1 MIKIIQFAL
10 RNRFLMVVIGILVLG
25 AGYLSYTKLPIDAF
39 PDVSPTL
46 VQVFTVSEGYSPEE
60 IEKYVTFPI
69 EAAMSGLPK
78 LQLVR
83 SISNF
88 GLSIVNLYFD
98 DGTDVYFSRQ
108 VVGER
113 LKEAAEQIPEG
124 FGTPQM
130 GPITSG
136 MGLIMYYYLEDTTGS
151 YSLTE
156 LRSIQDWL
164 IRYPLQTVPG
174 VTEVLG
180 IGGWVKQYQTVLN
193 PEALIRYNLSVN
205 EILDRIRA
213 NNLNVGAQFIVKNS
227 EQFTVR
233 SVGLTTEID
242 DIKNIVVKSVD
253 GIPIYLKQL
262 ADIKVGGAARYGAS
276 TRNGLGEVV
285 VGQIIKLF
293 GANSSQVIKDIEQ
306 KLVQI
311 NGMLPDGVT
320 IKPYYEQKTLVEA
333 AVNTVTKA
341 LEEAII
347 LVILILIVFLG
358 AFRPSLVVAIAIP
371 FSSLFAIIGMDFLGI
386 SANLMS
392 FGGIA
397 IAIGMMVD
405 GSVVIVENVDR
416 MLRSSDPGESRI
428 HIILRASV
436 EVLRPIIFAVLIII
450 VVFVPLFTLEGVAGK
465 TFRPLAYTI
474 SLAMAGSLIFA
485 VFLAPVLSYYL
496 MRRPKKSKNQ
506 EGEEHQIWIVRMML
520 KIYHPLVTFFV
531 KKRSAAVILATVIL
545 IIGGMIYPRL
555 GSEFTPRLMEETIVV
570 RLTLAP
576 SISLDE
582 GTRLTDIV
590 EKRLMKIP
598 DIKEV
603 VSRIGR
609 GEVGSDAE
617 PINVVESIVQLVP
630 REEWTSAK
638 TQLGLEDV
646 IREKLSDVPGIAL
659 NITQPIQLRVDELLS
674 GVRAQIAIKLFG
686 DDLDVLKE
694 KSDKILSII
703 EKIPGATD
711 VQVNQIGGAPQLLI
725 KVDRHKIARYG
736 INIKDV
742 QDVIQTA
749 IGGSTAGQ
757 FFEGVKRFDIFVRFA
772 AEFRSTPEQ
781 IKNVLV
787 EAPNGVLVPLSQL
800 ASVEEIV
807 GPRQITREYSQ
818 RFITIQSNVVGT
830 DVGTFVK
837 KGIEAIKSKVN
848 LPPGYYVEWGG
859 QFKLQQAANSRLAV
873 VMPITLFIIF
883 ILLFSNFNSFKN
895 ALLIFL
901 NIPMALV
908 GGIVALWI
916 AGLNLS
922 VPASVGFIALFGI
935 ALLNGIVLLTYF
947 NQLIKEG
954 YSIDEASIQGAS
966 LRLRPVLMTA
976 FAAALGMI
984 PLLFSTG
991 IGSEV
996 QRPLATV
1003 VVGGLFTSTI
1013 LTLLVLPALYKWFAI
1028 KIRNEEM

>member
-1 MIKIIQFAL
+1 MKKIIQFVL
-10 RNRFLMVVIGILVLG
+10 KNRFLMLVVGVLILG
-25 AGYLSYTKLPIDAF
+25 DGYLSYTELPIDDF
-39 PDVSPTL
+39 HDVSPSL

-60 IEKYVTFPI
+60 IEKYVTFPV
-69 EAAMSGLPK
+69 EASMSGLPK
-78 LQLVR
+78 LKLIR
-83 SISNF
+83 SSSDF
-88 GLSIVNLYFD
+88 GLSIVNLYFED
-98 DGTDVYFSRQ
+98 NTDIYFARQ

-136 MGLIMYYYLEDTTGS
+136 MGLIMYYYLEDTTGQ
-151 YSLTE
+151 YTLTE
-156 LRSIQDWL
+156 LRSMQDWL

-180 IGGWVKQYQTVLN
+180 IGGWVKQYQTVLDPN
-193 PEALIRYNLSVN
+193 ALIRYDISVN
-205 EILDRIRA
+205 EVLDRIRS
-213 NNLNVGAQFIVKNS
+213 NNLNVGAQYLVKNS
-227 EQFTVR
+227 EQLIIR
-233 SVGLTTEID
+233 SVGLTSKIE
-242 DIKNIVVKSVD
+242 DIKNIVVKSED
-253 GIPIYLKQL
+253 GIPIYLKQV
-262 ADIKVGGAARYGAS
+262 ADIKVGGAVRYGNAS
-276 TRNGLGEVV
+276 RNGLGEVV

-293 GANSSQVIKDIEQ
+293 GANSSQVIKDIET
-306 KLVQI
+306 KLKQI
-311 NGMLPDGVT
+311 NTILPDGIT

-333 AVNTVTKA
+333 AVGTVTKA
-341 LEEAII
+341 LEEAMI
-347 LVILILIVFLG
+347 LVVFILIIFLG

-371 FSSLFAIIGMDFLGI
+371 FSVLFTMIGMKYIGI

-392 FGGIA
+392 FGGLA

-416 MLRSSDPGESRI
+416 LLRSSDPRESRI
-428 HIILRASV
+428 HIISKASI

-450 VVFVPLFTLEGVAGK
+450 IVFLPLFTLQGVAGK
-465 TFRPLAYTI
+465 TFKPLAYTI
-474 SLAMAGSLIFA
+474 ALAMGGSLIFA
-485 VFLAPVLSYYL
+485 VFLVPVLSYFL
-496 MRRPKKSKNQ
+496 MRRPKKKTNQ
-506 EGEEHQIWIVRMML
+506 NGEHQIWVLRMLL
-520 KIYHPLVTFFV
+520 KAYRPIVTFFV
-531 KKRSAAVILATVIL
+531 KKRYMAVALSIFLL
-545 IIGGMIYPRL
+545 IIGAVIYPSL
-555 GSEFTPRLMEETIVV
+555 GSEFTPRLLEETIVV
-570 RLTLAP
+570 RLTMAP
-576 SISLDE
+576 SISLNE
-582 GTRLTDIV
+582 ASRITQIV
-590 EKRLMKIP
+590 EKRLIKIP
-598 DIKEV
+598 EIKEV
-603 VSRIGR
+603 VTRVGR

-617 PINVVESIVQLVP
+617 PINVTESIVQLKP
-630 REEWTSAK
+630 REEWKNAS
-638 TQLGLEDV
+638 TQTELEDI
-646 IREKLSDVPGIAL
+646 IRDNLKDVPGVQVS
-659 NITQPIQLRVDELLS
+659 ITQPIQLRVDELLS

-686 DDLDVLKE
+686 DDLNVLKD
-694 KSDKILSII
+694 KSDEITRVI
-703 EKIPGATD
+703 EQVPGAAD
-711 VQVNQIGGAPQLLI
+711 VQANQIGGAPQLLI
-725 KVDRHKIARYG
+725 KVNRHKIARYG
-736 INIKDV
+736 INIQDV
-742 QDVIQTA
+742 QDVVQTA
-749 IGGSTAGQ
+749 IGGSSAGQ

-772 AEFRSTPEQ
+772 KEFRSTPDQ

-787 EAPNGVLVPLSQL
+787 EAPNGIHVPLSQL

-837 KGIEAIKSKVN
+837 KGMEAIKSKVN

-859 QFKLQQAANSRLAV
+859 QFQLQKAANKRFAV

-908 GGIVALWI
+908 GGIVALWL

-935 ALLNGIVLLTYF
+935 ALLNGIVLVTYF
-947 NQLIKEG
+947 NQLMKEG
-954 YSIDEASIQGAS
+954 YSVEKASIEGACM
-966 LRLRPVLMTA
+966 RLRPVLMTA

-1003 VVGGLFTSTI
+1003 VVGGLITSTV
-1013 LTLLVLPALYKWFAI
+1013 LTLLVLPALYKWFALNVKQI
-1028 KIRNEEM
+1028 EL

>member
-1 MIKIIQFAL
+1 MKKIIQFAL
-10 RNRFLMVVIGILVLG
+10 KNRFLMTVLGILVLG
-25 AGYLSYTKLPIDAF
+25 AGYLSYNKLPIDAF
-39 PDVSPTL
+39 PDVSPTV

-60 IEKYVTFPI
+60 IEKYVTFPV
-69 EAAMSGLPK
+69 ESAMSGLPK
-78 LQLVR
+78 MKLVR
-83 SISNF
+83 SVSNF
-88 GLSIVNLYFD
+88 GLSIVSLYFED
-98 DGTDVYFSRQ
+98 NTDIYFARQ

-113 LKEAAEQIPEG
+113 LKEATEQIPDG

-136 MGLIMYYYLEDTTGS
+136 MGLIMYYYLNDSSGK

-180 IGGWVKQYQTVLN
+180 IGGWVKQYQTVLDPN
-193 PEALIRYNLSVN
+193 ALIRYNLTVN
-205 EILDRIRA
+205 EVLNRIRS
-213 NNLNVGAQFIVKNS
+213 NNLNVGAQYIVKNS
-227 EQFTVR
+227 EQFTIR
-233 SVGLTTEID
+233 SVGLTSKID

-253 GIPIYLKQL
+253 GTPIYLKQL
-262 ADIKVGGAARYGAS
+262 AEIKVGGAARYGSA

-285 VGQIIKLF
+285 VGQIVKLF
-293 GANSSQVIKDIEQ
+293 GANSSQVIKDIET

-311 NGMLPDGVT
+311 NEMLPEGVT
-320 IKPYYEQKTLVEA
+320 INAYYEQKTLVEA
-333 AVNTVTKA
+333 AVRTVTKA

-347 LVILILIVFLG
+347 LVVLILIIFLG
-358 AFRPSLVVAIAIP
+358 AFRPSLVVAISIP
-371 FSSLFAIIGMDFLGI
+371 FSVLFAIIGMKFLGI

-392 FGGIA
+392 FGGLA

-416 MLRSSDPGESRI
+416 MLRSSDPSESRI
-428 HIILRASV
+428 HLVLRATV

-474 SLAMAGSLIFA
+474 SLAMAGSLLFA
-485 VFLAPVLSYYL
+485 IFLAPVLSFFL
-496 MRRPKKSKNQ
+496 MRRPKKSKQ
-506 EGEEHQIWIVRMML
+506 SGEHQIWIVRMML
-520 KIYHPLVTFFV
+520 KIYQPLITFFV
-531 KKRSAAVILATVIL
+531 KRRYAAVILATVL
-545 IIGGMIYPRL
+545 LMIGGLIYPRL
-555 GSEFTPRLMEETIVV
+555 GSEFTPRLMEGTIVV

-582 GTRLTDIV
+582 GTRITEIV

-630 REEWTSAK
+630 REKWTSAK
-638 TQLGLEDV
+638 TQVGLEDV
-646 IREKLSDVPGIAL
+646 IRDKLSDVPGIAV

-686 DDLDVLKE
+686 DNLDILKD
-694 KSDKILSII
+694 KSDKIMRAIKQI
-703 EKIPGATD
+703 HGATD

-725 KVDRHKIARYG
+725 KVNRHKIARYG

-742 QDVIQTA
+742 QDVIKTA

-772 AEFRSTPEQ
+772 EEFRSTPEQ
-781 IKNVLV
+781 IKNILV
-787 EAPNGVLVPLSQL
+787 KAPNGVLVPLSQL
-800 ASVEEIV
+800 ASVKEIV

-818 RFITIQSNVVGT
+818 RFITIQSNVAGT

-837 KGIEAIKSKVN
+837 EGMEAIKTKVK

-859 QFKLQQAANSRLAV
+859 QFKLQQAANNRLAV

-901 NIPMALV
+901 NVPMALI
-908 GGIVALWI
+908 GGIVALWL

-935 ALLNGIVLLTYF
+935 ALLNGIVLVTYF

-966 LRLRPVLMTA
+966 MRLRPVLMTA

-1003 VVGGLFTSTI
+1003 VIGGLFTSTI

-1028 KIRNEEM
+1028 KITESEM

>member
-1 MIKIIQFAL
+1 MKKIIQFAL
-10 RNRFLMVVIGILVLG
+10 KNRFLMAVLGILVLG
-25 AGYLSYTKLPIDAF
+25 AGYLSYNKLPIDAF
-39 PDVSPTL
+39 PDVSPTV

-60 IEKYVTFPI
+60 IEKYVTFPV
-69 EAAMSGLPK
+69 ESAMSGLPK
-78 LQLVR
+78 MKLVR
-83 SISNF
+83 SVSNF
-88 GLSIVNLYFD
+88 GLSIVNLYFED
-98 DGTDVYFSRQ
+98 NTDIYFARQ

-136 MGLIMYYYLEDTTGS
+136 MGLIMYYYLNDASGK

-180 IGGWVKQYQTVLN
+180 IGGWVKQYQTILDPN
-193 PEALIRYNLSVN
+193 ALIRYNLTVN
-205 EILDRIRA
+205 EVLDRIRS
-213 NNLNVGAQFIVKNS
+213 NNLNVGAQYIVKNS
-227 EQFTVR
+227 EQFTIR
-233 SVGLTTEID
+233 SVGLTSKIE

-262 ADIKVGGAARYGAS
+262 AEIKVGGAARYGSA

-285 VGQIIKLF
+285 VGQIVKLF
-293 GANSSQVIKDIEQ
+293 GANSSQVIKDIET

-311 NGMLPDGVT
+311 NEMLPEGVT
-320 IKPYYEQKTLVEA
+320 INAYYEQKTLVEA
-333 AVNTVTKA
+333 AVSTVTKA

-347 LVILILIVFLG
+347 LVVLILIIFLG
-358 AFRPSLVVAIAIP
+358 GFRPSLVVAISIP
-371 FSSLFAIIGMDFLGI
+371 FSVLFAIIGMKFLGI

-392 FGGIA
+392 FGGLA

-416 MLRSSDPGESRI
+416 MLRSSDPSESRI
-428 HIILRASV
+428 HLVLRATV

-474 SLAMAGSLIFA
+474 SLAMAGSLLFA
-485 VFLAPVLSYYL
+485 IFLAPVLSFFL
-496 MRRPKKSKNQ
+496 MRRPKKSKQ
-506 EGEEHQIWIVRMML
+506 QGGEHQIWIVRMML
-520 KIYHPLVTFFV
+520 KIYQPLVTYFV
-531 KKRSAAVILATVIL
+531 KKRYAAVILATVLLIL
-545 IIGGMIYPRL
+545 GGLIYPRL
-555 GSEFTPRLMEETIVV
+555 GSEFTPRLMEGTIVV

-582 GTRLTDIV
+582 GTRITQIV

-617 PINVVESIVQLVP
+617 PINVVESIVQLIP
-630 REEWTSAK
+630 REKWTSAK
-638 TQLGLEDV
+638 TQVGLEDV
-646 IREKLSDVPGIAL
+646 IREKLIDVPGIAV

-686 DDLDVLKE
+686 DDLDVLKD
-694 KSDKILSII
+694 KSDKIMRVI
-703 EKIPGATD
+703 EQVHGATD

-742 QDVIQTA
+742 QDVIKTA

-772 AEFRSTPEQ
+772 EEFRSTPEQ
-781 IKNVLV
+781 IKNILV
-787 EAPNGVLVPLSQL
+787 KAPNGILVPLSQL
-800 ASVEEIV
+800 ASVKEIV

-837 KGIEAIKSKVN
+837 KGMEAIKTKVN

-859 QFKLQQAANSRLAV
+859 QFKLQQAANTRLAV

-901 NIPMALV
+901 NVPMALI
-908 GGIVALWI
+908 GGIVALWL

-935 ALLNGIVLLTYF
+935 ALLNGIVLVTYF
-947 NQLIKEG
+947 NQLVKEG

-966 LRLRPVLMTA
+966 MRLRPVLMTA

-1028 KIRNEEM
+1028 KITESEM

>member
-1 MIKIIQFAL
+1 MKKIIQFVL
-10 RNRFLMVVIGILVLG
+10 QNRFLMVVLGILILG
-25 AGYLSYTKLPIDAF
+25 AGYLSYKKLPIDAF
-39 PDVSPTL
+39 PDVSPVV

-60 IEKYVTFPI
+60 IEKYVTFPV

-78 LQLVR
+78 LKLVR
-83 SISNF
+83 STSNF
-88 GLSIVNLYFD
+88 GLSIVNLYFED
-98 DGTDVYFSRQ
+98 NTDIYFARQ
-108 VVGER
+108 IVGER
-113 LKEAAEQIPEG
+113 LKEASEQIPEG

-136 MGLIMYYYLEDTTGS
+136 MGLIMYYYLDDSTGK

-180 IGGWVKQYQTVLN
+180 IGGWVKQYQTVLDPN
-193 PEALIRYNLSVN
+193 ALIRYNLSVN
-205 EILDRIRA
+205 EVLDRIRS
-213 NNLNVGAQFIVKNS
+213 NNLNVGAQYIVKNG
-227 EQFTVR
+227 EQFTIR
-233 SVGLTTEID
+233 SVGLTSKID
-242 DIKNIVVKSVD
+242 DIKNIVVKAVD
-253 GIPIYLKQL
+253 GIPIYLNQV
-262 ADIKVGGAARYGAS
+262 AEIKVGGAVRYGTA
-276 TRNGLGEVV
+276 TRNGTGEVV
-285 VGQIIKLF
+285 VGQIVKLF
-293 GANSSQVIKDIEQ
+293 GANSSQVIRDIEN
-306 KLVQI
+306 KLDQI
-311 NGMLPDGVT
+311 NEMLPEGVT
-320 IKPYYEQKTLVEA
+320 IHAYYEQKTLVEA
-333 AVNTVTKA
+333 AVKTVTNA
-341 LEEAII
+341 LEEAIF
-347 LVILILIVFLG
+347 LVILILIIFLG
-358 AFRPSLVVAIAIP
+358 AFRPSLVVAISIP
-371 FSSLFAIIGMDFLGI
+371 FSVLFAIIGMKFLGI

-392 FGGIA
+392 FGGLA

-416 MLRSSDPGESRI
+416 MLHSADTSESRI
-428 HIILRASV
+428 QIVLRATV

-474 SLAMAGSLIFA
+474 SLAMAGSLLFA
-485 VFLAPVLSYYL
+485 VFLAPVLAYFF
-496 MRRPKKSKNQ
+496 MRRPKKAKLKD
-506 EGEEHQIWIVRMML
+506 GEHQIWILRIML
-520 KIYHPLVTFFV
+520 KIYNPIVTYFV
-531 KKRSAAVILATVIL
+531 KKRYAAVVLATLLLIL
-545 IIGGMIYPRL
+545 GGLIYPRL
-555 GSEFTPRLMEETIVV
+555 GSEFTPRLMEGTIVV

-582 GTRLTDIV
+582 GTRITDIV
-590 EKRLMKIP
+590 EKRLMQIP
-598 DIKEV
+598 EIKEV

-617 PINVVESIVQLVP
+617 PINVVESIVQLIP
-630 REEWTSAK
+630 SSEWTSAK
-638 TQLGLEDV
+638 TQVGLEDV
-646 IREKLSDVPGIAL
+646 IREKLSDVPGIAV

-686 DDLDVLKE
+686 DDLDILKK
-694 KSDKILSII
+694 KSDEIMRVI
-703 EKIPGATD
+703 EQVPGAAD

-725 KVDRHKIARYG
+725 KVNRHKIARYG
-736 INIKDV
+736 INIEDV
-742 QDVIQTA
+742 QDVIKTA
-749 IGGSTAGQ
+749 IGGSEAGQ

-772 AEFRSTPEQ
+772 KQFRSTPDQ

-787 EAPNGVLVPLSQL
+787 KAPNGILVPLSQL
-800 ASVEEIV
+800 ASVREIV

-818 RFITIQSNVVGT
+818 RFITIQTNVVGT

-837 KGIEAIKSKVN
+837 KGQQAIKNKVN
-848 LPPGYYVEWGG
+848 LPAGYYVEWGG

-901 NIPMALV
+901 NVPMALI
-908 GGIVALWI
+908 GGIVALWL

-935 ALLNGIVLLTYF
+935 ALLNGIVLVTYF

-966 LRLRPVLMTA
+966 MRLRPVLMTA

-996 QRPLATV
+996 QKPLATV

-1028 KIRNEEM
+1028 KPQESEL

>member
-1 MIKIIQFAL
+1 MKKIIQFVL
-10 RNRFLMVVIGILVLG
+10 KNRVLMVVLGILILG
-25 AGYLSYTKLPIDAF
+25 AGYLSYNKLPIDAF
-39 PDVSPTL
+39 PDVSPTV

-60 IEKYVTFPI
+60 IEKYVTFPV

-78 LQLVR
+78 LKLVR
-83 SISNF
+83 STSNF
-88 GLSIVNLYFD
+88 GLSIVNLYFED
-98 DGTDVYFSRQ
+98 NTDIYFARQ
-108 VVGER
+108 IVGER
-113 LKEAAEQIPEG
+113 LKEASEQIPEG

-136 MGLIMYYYLEDTTGS
+136 MGLIMYYYLEDSTGK

-180 IGGWVKQYQTVLN
+180 IGGWVKQYQAVLDPN
-193 PEALIRYNLSVN
+193 ALIRYNLSVN
-205 EILDRIRA
+205 EILDRIRS
-213 NNLNVGAQFIVKNS
+213 NNLNVGAQYIVKNS
-227 EQFTVR
+227 EQFTIR
-233 SVGLTTEID
+233 SVGLTSKIE
-242 DIKNIVVKSVD
+242 DIKNIVVKAVD
-253 GIPIYLKQL
+253 GIPIYLKQV
-262 ADIKVGGAARYGAS
+262 ADVKVGGAVRYGTA
-276 TRNGLGEVV
+276 TRNGMGEVV
-285 VGQIIKLF
+285 VGQIVKLF
-293 GANSSQVIKDIEQ
+293 GANSSQVIRDIEN
-306 KLVQI
+306 KLEQI
-311 NGMLPDGVT
+311 NEMLPEGLT
-320 IKPYYEQKTLVEA
+320 IHAYYEQKTLVEA
-333 AVNTVTKA
+333 AVKTVTNA

-347 LVILILIVFLG
+347 LVILILIIFLG
-358 AFRPSLVVAIAIP
+358 SFRPSLVVAISIP
-371 FSSLFAIIGMDFLGI
+371 FSVLFAIIGMKFLGI

-392 FGGIA
+392 FGGLA

-416 MLRSSDPGESRI
+416 MLHSADPDESRI
-428 HIILRASV
+428 QIVLRATV
-436 EVLRPIIFAVLIII
+436 EVLRPIIFAVMIII

-474 SLAMAGSLIFA
+474 SLAMAGSVLFA
-485 VFLAPVLSYYL
+485 VFLVPVLAYFF
-496 MRRPKKSKNQ
+496 MRRPKKSKQLN
-506 EGEEHQIWIVRMML
+506 GERQIWVLRMML
-520 KIYHPLVTFFV
+520 KMYEPIVAFFV
-531 KKRSAAVILATVIL
+531 KRRYAAIILATVLLIL
-545 IIGGMIYPRL
+545 GAIIYPRL
-555 GSEFTPRLMEETIVV
+555 GSEFTPRLMEGTIVV

-582 GTRLTDIV
+582 GTRITELV

-598 DIKEV
+598 DVKEV

-617 PINVVESIVQLVP
+617 PINVVESIIQLIP
-630 REEWTSAK
+630 REKWTSAK
-638 TQLGLEDV
+638 TQVGLENV
-646 IREKLSDVPGIAL
+646 IREKLSDVPGIAV

-686 DDLDVLKE
+686 DDLDLLKK
-694 KSDKILSII
+694 KSEEIKRVI
-703 EKIPGATD
+703 EKLPGAAD

-725 KVDRHKIARYG
+725 KVNRHKIARYG
-736 INIKDV
+736 INIEDV
-742 QDVIQTA
+742 QDVIRTA
-749 IGGSTAGQ
+749 IGGSEAGQ
-757 FFEGVKRFDIFVRFA
+757 FFEGVKRFNIFVRFA
-772 AEFRSTPEQ
+772 KQFRSTPDQ
-781 IKNVLV
+781 IKNILV
-787 EAPNGVLVPLSQL
+787 KAPNGILVPLSQL
-800 ASVEEIV
+800 ASIQEIV
-807 GPRQITREYSQ
+807 GPRQITREHSQ

-837 KGIEAIKSKVN
+837 NGMQAIRTKVD

-859 QFKLQQAANSRLAV
+859 QFKLQQAANMRLAV

-908 GGIVALWI
+908 GGIVALWL

-935 ALLNGIVLLTYF
+935 ALLNGIVLVTYF
-947 NQLIKEG
+947 NQLVKEG
-954 YSIDEASIQGAS
+954 YSIDDASIQGAIM
-966 LRLRPVLMTA
+966 RLRPVLMTA

-984 PLLFSTG
+984 PLLFSSG

-1028 KIRNEEM
+1028 KPQDSEL

>member
-1 MIKIIQFAL
+1 MKKIIQFVL
-10 RNRFLMVVIGILVLG
+10 KNRFLMVVLGILVLE
-25 AGYLSYTKLPIDAF
+25 AGYLSYNKLPIDAF
-39 PDVSPTL
+39 PDVSPTV

-60 IEKYVTFPI
+60 IEKYVTFPV

-78 LQLVR
+78 MELIR
-83 SISNF
+83 STSNF
-88 GLSIVNLYFD
+88 GLSIVNLYFE
-98 DGTDVYFSRQ
+98 DGTDIYFARQ

-113 LKEAAEQIPEG
+113 LKEASEQIPEG
-124 FGTPQM
+124 FGAPQM

-136 MGLIMYYYLEDTTGS
+136 MGLIMYYYLEDTTGN

-180 IGGWVKQYQTVLN
+180 IGGWVKQYQTVLDPN
-193 PEALIRYNLSVN
+193 ALIRYNLSVN
-205 EILDRIRA
+205 EVLDRIRA
-213 NNLNVGAQFIVKNS
+213 NNLNVGAQYIVKNS
-227 EQFTVR
+227 EQFTIR
-233 SVGLTTEID
+233 SVGLTSEID
-242 DIKNIVVKSVD
+242 DIKNIVVKSAD
-253 GIPIYLKQL
+253 GIPIYLNQV
-262 ADIKVGGAARYGAS
+262 AEIKEGGAVRYGSA

-285 VGQIIKLF
+285 VGQIVKLF
-293 GANSSQVIKDIEQ
+293 GANSSQVIKDIEK
-306 KLVQI
+306 KLEQI
-311 NGMLPDGVT
+311 NEMLPKGVT
-320 IKPYYEQKTLVEA
+320 IHAYYEQKTLVEA
-333 AVNTVTKA
+333 AVGTVTKA
-341 LEEAII
+341 LEEAIF
-347 LVILILIVFLG
+347 LVVFILIIFLG

-371 FSSLFAIIGMDFLGI
+371 FSVLFAIIGMKFLGI

-392 FGGIA
+392 FGGLA

-416 MLRSSDPGESRI
+416 LLRSSDESDSRI
-428 HIILRASV
+428 HLILRASV
-436 EVLRPIIFAVLIII
+436 EVLRPIIFAVMIII
-450 VVFVPLFTLEGVAGK
+450 VVFLPLFTLEGVAGK

-474 SLAMAGSLIFA
+474 ALGMAGSLIFA
-485 VFLAPVLSYYL
+485 VFLTPVLSYFL
-496 MRRPKKSKNQ
+496 MRRPKKSGKN
-506 EGEEHQIWIVRMML
+506 GGEHQIWVLRMML
-520 KIYHPLVTFFV
+520 KVYRPMVTFFV
-531 KKRSAAVILATVIL
+531 KKRYAAIILAIVLL
-545 IIGGMIYPRL
+545 IVGGMIYPRL

-582 GTRLTDIV
+582 GTRITEIV
-590 EKRLMKIP
+590 ERRLMKIP
-598 DIKEV
+598 DIREV

-617 PINVVESIVQLVP
+617 PINVVESIVQLIP
-630 REEWTSAK
+630 RDEWTSAK

-646 IREKLSDVPGIAL
+646 IREKLKDVPGIAV

-686 DDLDVLKE
+686 DDLEVLRK
-694 KSDKILSII
+694 KSDEISRLI
-703 EKIPGATD
+703 ERVPGAAD

-725 KVDRHKIARYG
+725 KINRHKIARYG
-736 INIKDV
+736 INVKDV

-749 IGGSTAGQ
+749 VGGSAAGQ
-757 FFEGVKRFDIFVRFA
+757 FFEGVKRFDIFVRFSE
-772 AEFRSTPEQ
+772 EFRSTPEQ
-781 IKNVLV
+781 IKNILV
-787 EAPNGVLVPLSQL
+787 KAPNGILVPLSQL
-800 ASVEEIV
+800 ASVQEIV
-807 GPRQITREYSQ
+807 GPRQITREFSQ

-830 DVGTFVK
+830 DVGTFVS
-837 KGIEAIKSKVN
+837 KGMEEIKSKVR

-859 QFKLQQAANSRLAV
+859 QFKLQQAANRRLSI

-908 GGIVALWI
+908 GGIVALWLS
-916 AGLNLS
+916 GLNLS

-935 ALLNGIVLLTYF
+935 ALLNGIVLVTYF

-954 YSIDEASIQGAS
+954 HSIDDASIEGAS
-966 LRLRPVLMTA
+966 MRMRPVLMTA

-1013 LTLLVLPALYKWFAI
+1013 LTLLVIPALYKWFAI
-1028 KIRNEEM
+1028 GTQESEL

>member
-1 MIKIIQFAL
+1 MKKIIQFVL
-10 RNRFLMVVIGILVLG
+10 KNRFLMVVLGILILG
-25 AGYLSYTKLPIDAF
+25 AGYLSYNKLPIDAF
-39 PDVSPTL
+39 PDVSPTV

-60 IEKYVTFPI
+60 IEKYVTFPV

-78 LQLVR
+78 LKLVR
-83 SISNF
+83 STSNF
-88 GLSIVNLYFD
+88 GLSIVNLYFED
-98 DGTDVYFSRQ
+98 NTDIYFARQ
-108 VVGER
+108 IVGER
-113 LKEAAEQIPEG
+113 LKEASEQIPEG

-136 MGLIMYYYLEDTTGS
+136 MGLIMYYYLEDSTGK

-180 IGGWVKQYQTVLN
+180 IGGWVKQYQAVLDPN
-193 PEALIRYNLSVN
+193 ALIRYNLSVN
-205 EILDRIRA
+205 EILDRIRS
-213 NNLNVGAQFIVKNS
+213 NNLNVGAQYIVKNS
-227 EQFTVR
+227 EQFTIR
-233 SVGLTTEID
+233 SVGLTSKIE
-242 DIKNIVVKSVD
+242 DIKNIVVKAVD
-253 GIPIYLKQL
+253 GIPIYLKQV
-262 ADIKVGGAARYGAS
+262 ADVKVGGAVRYGTA
-276 TRNGLGEVV
+276 TRNGMGEVV
-285 VGQIIKLF
+285 VGQIVKLF
-293 GANSSQVIKDIEQ
+293 GANSSQVIRDIEN
-306 KLVQI
+306 KLEQI
-311 NGMLPDGVT
+311 NEMLPEGLT
-320 IKPYYEQKTLVEA
+320 IHAYYEQKTLVEA
-333 AVNTVTKA
+333 AVKTVTNA

-347 LVILILIVFLG
+347 LVILILIIFLG
-358 AFRPSLVVAIAIP
+358 SFRPSLVVAISIP
-371 FSSLFAIIGMDFLGI
+371 FSVLFAIIGMKFLGI

-392 FGGIA
+392 FGGLA

-416 MLRSSDPGESRI
+416 MLHSADPDESRI
-428 HIILRASV
+428 QIVLRATV
-436 EVLRPIIFAVLIII
+436 EVLRPIIFAVMIII

-474 SLAMAGSLIFA
+474 SLAMAGSVLFA
-485 VFLAPVLSYYL
+485 VFLVPVLAYFF
-496 MRRPKKSKNQ
+496 MRRPKKSKQLN
-506 EGEEHQIWIVRMML
+506 GERQIWVLRMML
-520 KIYHPLVTFFV
+520 KMYEPIVAFFV
-531 KKRSAAVILATVIL
+531 KRRYAAIILATVLLIL
-545 IIGGMIYPRL
+545 GAIIYPRL
-555 GSEFTPRLMEETIVV
+555 GSEFTPRLMEGTIVV

-582 GTRLTDIV
+582 GTRITELV

-598 DIKEV
+598 DVKEV

-617 PINVVESIVQLVP
+617 PINVVESIIQLIP
-630 REEWTSAK
+630 REKWTSAK
-638 TQLGLEDV
+638 TQVGLENV
-646 IREKLSDVPGIAL
+646 IREKLSDVPGIAV

-686 DDLDVLKE
+686 DDLDLLKK
-694 KSDKILSII
+694 KSEEIKRVI
-703 EKIPGATD
+703 EKLPGAAD

-725 KVDRHKIARYG
+725 KVNRHKIARYG
-736 INIKDV
+736 INIEDV
-742 QDVIQTA
+742 QDVIRTA
-749 IGGSTAGQ
+749 IGGSEAGQ
-757 FFEGVKRFDIFVRFA
+757 FFEGVKRFNIFVRFA
-772 AEFRSTPEQ
+772 KQFRSTPDQ
-781 IKNVLV
+781 IKNILV
-787 EAPNGVLVPLSQL
+787 KAPNGILVPLSQL
-800 ASVEEIV
+800 ASIQEIV
-807 GPRQITREYSQ
+807 GPRQITREHSQ

-837 KGIEAIKSKVN
+837 NGMQAIRTKVD

-859 QFKLQQAANSRLAV
+859 QFKLQQAANMRLAV

-908 GGIVALWI
+908 GGIVALWL

-935 ALLNGIVLLTYF
+935 ALLNGIVLVTYF
-947 NQLIKEG
+947 NQLVKEG
-954 YSIDEASIQGAS
+954 YSIDDASIQGAIM
-966 LRLRPVLMTA
+966 RLRPVLMTA

-984 PLLFSTG
+984 PLLFSSG

-1028 KIRNEEM
+1028 KPQDSEL

>member
-1 MIKIIQFAL
+1 MKKIIQFVL
-10 RNRFLMVVIGILVLG
+10 KNRFLMAVLGILVLG
-25 AGYLSYTKLPIDAF
+25 AGYLSYNKLPIDAF
-39 PDVSPTL
+39 PDVSPTV

-60 IEKYVTFPI
+60 IEKYVTFPV

-78 LQLVR
+78 LKLVR

-88 GLSIVNLYFD
+88 GLSIVNLYFED
-98 DGTDVYFSRQ
+98 NTDIYFARQ
-108 VVGER
+108 IVGER

-136 MGLIMYYYLEDTTGS
+136 MGLIMYYYLDDSTGK

-180 IGGWVKQYQTVLN
+180 IGGWVKQYQTVLDPN
-193 PEALIRYNLSVN
+193 ALIRYNLSIN
-205 EILDRIRA
+205 EILDRIRS
-213 NNLNVGAQFIVKNS
+213 NNLNVGAQYIIKNG
-227 EQFTVR
+227 EQFTIR
-233 SVGLTTEID
+233 SVGLTSKID

-253 GIPIYLKQL
+253 GIPIYLNQV
-262 ADIKVGGAARYGAS
+262 AEIKVGGAVRYGTA
-276 TRNGLGEVV
+276 TRNGTGEVV
-285 VGQIIKLF
+285 VGQIVKLF
-293 GANSSQVIKDIEQ
+293 GANSSQVIKDIEN
-306 KLVQI
+306 KLEQI
-311 NGMLPDGVT
+311 NEMLPEGVT
-320 IKPYYEQKTLVEA
+320 IHAYYEQKTLVEA
-333 AVNTVTKA
+333 AVKTVTNA

-347 LVILILIVFLG
+347 LVVLILIIFLG
-358 AFRPSLVVAIAIP
+358 AFRPSLVVAISIP
-371 FSSLFAIIGMDFLGI
+371 FSVFFAIIGMKFLGI

-392 FGGIA
+392 FGGLA

-416 MLRSSDPGESRI
+416 MLRSSDPSESRI
-428 HIILRASV
+428 HIVLRATV

-474 SLAMAGSLIFA
+474 SLAMAGSLLFA
-485 VFLAPVLSYYL
+485 IFLAPVLSFFL
-496 MRRPKKSKNQ
+496 MRRPKKSKQ
-506 EGEEHQIWIVRMML
+506 QGGEHQIWIVRMML
-520 KIYHPLVTFFV
+520 KIYQPVVTYFV
-531 KKRSAAVILATVIL
+531 KKRYAAVILATVLLIL
-545 IIGGMIYPRL
+545 GGLIYPRL
-555 GSEFTPRLMEETIVV
+555 GSEFTPRLMEGTIVV

-582 GTRLTDIV
+582 GTRLTEIV
-590 EKRLMKIP
+590 ERRLMKIP
-598 DIKEV
+598 DIREV

-617 PINVVESIVQLVP
+617 PINVVESIVQLIP
-630 REEWTSAK
+630 RDEWTSAK
-638 TQLGLEDV
+638 TQVGLEDV
-646 IREKLSDVPGIAL
+646 IREKLSDVPGIAV

-686 DDLDVLKE
+686 DDLDVLKK
-694 KSDKILSII
+694 KSDEIMRVI
-703 EKIPGATD
+703 EQIRGATD

-725 KVDRHKIARYG
+725 KVNRHKIARYG

-742 QDVIQTA
+742 QDVIKTA

-757 FFEGVKRFDIFVRFA
+757 FFEGVKRFDIFMRFSE
-772 AEFRSTPEQ
+772 EFRSTPEQ
-781 IKNVLV
+781 IKNILV
-787 EAPNGVLVPLSQL
+787 KAPNGILVPLSQL
-800 ASVEEIV
+800 ASIQEIV

-818 RFITIQSNVVGT
+818 RFITIQSNVAGT
-830 DVGTFVK
+830 DVGTFVE
-837 KGIEAIKSKVN
+837 KGMEAIKTKVN

-859 QFKLQQAANSRLAV
+859 QFKLQQAANNRLAV

-901 NIPMALV
+901 NVPMALI
-908 GGIVALWI
+908 GGIVALWL

-935 ALLNGIVLLTYF
+935 ALLNGIVLVTYF

-954 YSIDEASIQGAS
+954 YSVDEASIQGAS
-966 LRLRPVLMTA
+966 MRLRPVLMTA

-1013 LTLLVLPALYKWFAI
+1013 LTLLVLPALYKWFAL
-1028 KIRNEEM
+1028 KVTESEM